1 MTTDKSDIARRTVL
15 QTAALAAIGQIIA
28 APSTASA
35 AAPTQAAIGKPGDFN
50 FLAGEWRIKHRRLKN
65 ESTGEWDVFEGEAT
79 CWTVLEGVA
88 SIEELRI
95 PARNFSG
102 MGIRI
107 CDVEK
112 HVWADF
118 WINSRSGV
126 LTPPGLM
133 GTFQNGVGT
142 FIADDMDGDKPIK
155 VRGVW
160 DRIVPGKSHRWYQA
174 VSRDGGKTWAENWS
188 MDWLRA

>member
-15 QTAALAAIGQIIA
+15 QTAAIAAIGQIIA
-28 APSTASA
+28 TPSTAT
-35 AAPTQAAIGKPGDFN
+35 AAPSAQATGKPGDFN

-65 ESTGEWDVFEGEAT
+65 ESTGEWDIFEGEAT

-102 MGIRI
+102 MGIRL

>member
-1 MTTDKSDIARRTVL
+1 MTNDIARRTVL
-15 QTAALAAIGQIIA
+15 QTAAIAAIGQMIA
-28 APSTASA
+28 APSTA
-35 AAPTQAAIGKPGDFN
+35 APSQAIGKPGDFN
-50 FLAGEWRIKHRRLKN
+50 FLAGEWRIKHRRLK
-65 ESTGEWDVFEGEAT
+65 TQDTDDWDVFEGEAT
-79 CWTVLEGVA
+79 CWNVLGGVA

-102 MGIRI
+102 MGIRL

-133 GTFQNGVGT
+133 GTFENGVGT
-142 FIADDMDGDKPIK
+142 FIADDVDGDKPIK

-160 DRIVPGKSHRWYQA
+160 DRITAKSHRWHQA
-174 VSRDGGKTWAENWS
+174 VSRDGGHTWAENWF

>member
-1 MTTDKSDIARRTVL
+1 MTDEKTELARRTVL
-15 QTAALAAIGQIIA
+15 QVAGAALVAAASPATAAT
-28 APSTASA
+28 P
-35 AAPTQAAIGKPGDFN
+35 PTQGAIGKIGDFN
-50 FLAGEWRIKHRRLKN
+50 FLAGEWRIKHRRLKTPGTN
-65 ESTGEWDVFEGEAT
+65 EWDVFEGEAT
-79 CWTVLEGVA
+79 CWTVLAGVA

-107 CDVEK
+107 LDVEK

-118 WINSRSGV
+118 WVNSRSGV
-126 LTPPGLM
+126 LTPPGLA
-133 GTFQNGVGT
+133 GTFENGVGT

-160 DRIVPGKSHRWYQA
+160 DRIVMGKSHRWHQA
-174 VSRDGGKTWAENWS
+174 VSHDGGKTWAENWS
-188 MDWLRA
+188 MDWLEV

>member
-1 MTTDKSDIARRTVL
+1 MTNDIARRTVL
-15 QTAALAAIGQIIA
+15 QTAAIAAIGQIIA
-28 APSTASA
+28 APSTA
-35 AAPTQAAIGKPGDFN
+35 APSHATGKPGDFN
-50 FLAGEWRIKHRRLKN
+50 FLAGEWRIKHRRLK
-65 ESTGEWDVFEGEAT
+65 TQDTDDWDVFEGEAT
-79 CWTVLEGVA
+79 CWNVLGGVA

-102 MGIRI
+102 MGIRL

-133 GTFQNGVGT
+133 GTFENGVGT
-142 FIADDMDGDKPIK
+142 FVADDVDGDKPIK

-160 DRIVPGKSHRWYQA
+160 DRITAKSHRWRQA
-174 VSRDGGKTWAENWS
+174 VSRDGGRTWAENWF

>member
-28 APSTASA
+28 APSTATA
-35 AAPTQAAIGKPGDFN
+35 AAPAQATGKPGDFN

-102 MGIRI
+102 MGIRL